1 MSWKEVFQKWQT
13 EIVITKQ
20 ESMLQNQVD
29 TCVNLVKEKIF
40 VKETNSLLALSL
52 DVKRLGNVNNN

>member
-1 MSWKEVFQKWQT
+1 MSWKEVLQKWQT
-13 EIVITKQ
+13 VTVIIKQ
-20 ESMLQNQVD
+20 ESVLQNQVD
-29 TCVNLVKEKIF
+29 TCVNLVKEKTF